1 MTNICENCTLC
12 IINCLNP
19 VDFETCTNNLYHQGI
34 NPLPNDKNLDV
45 TKLKAFTDN
54 WLNVT
59 KRMISVFNNPLPDM
73 PILGSSNSAANE
85 DVVSKLLTNVDTIF

>member
-19 VDFETCTNNLYHQGI
+19 IDFETCTNNLYQQGT
-34 NPLPNDKNLDV
+34 NPLPNDK
-45 TKLKAFTDN
+45 LKAFTDD
-54 WLNVT
+54 WLNVA

-73 PILGSSNSAANE
+73 PILGSSNSAANK